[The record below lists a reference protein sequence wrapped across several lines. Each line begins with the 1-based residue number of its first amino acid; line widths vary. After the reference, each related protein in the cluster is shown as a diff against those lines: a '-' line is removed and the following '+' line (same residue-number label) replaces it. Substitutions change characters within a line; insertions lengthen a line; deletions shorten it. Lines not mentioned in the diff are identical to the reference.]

1 MSSATRKKTSQH
13 PNLIKA
19 LSFPLRARI
28 FRIISEREASPSE
41 IAREMDHDL
50 SNTCHHINVLV
61 ELGCAKEVRTEQR
74 RGFIEHFYRAIE
86 KPWVD
91 GTEWDGTPKEIRQSF
106 LGEIVEMEIADRRA
120 ALEGGT
126 IGGDSNFVLARD
138 RYLVDEEGYTRIREI
153 MDQALKD
160 VAEEE
165 GKSAERRAGSDDEG
179 VHMAISLACFKVPAD
194 S

>member
-1 MSSATRKKTSQH
+1 
-13 PNLIKA
+13 
-19 LSFPLRARI
+19 
-28 FRIISEREASPSE
+28 
-41 IAREMDHDL
+41 MDHDL

-61 ELGCAKEVRTEQR
+61 ELGCAKQVRTEQR
-74 RGFIEHFYRAIE
+74 RGFVEHFYRAVE

-91 GTEWDGTPKEIRQSF
+91 EAEWDDTPEEIRNSF

-120 ALEGGT
+120 ALEAGT

-165 GKSAERRAGSDDEG
+165 GKSAERRASSKGEG
-179 VHMAISLACFKVPAD
+179 VSMAVSLACFRIPGD